1 MAIFDY
7 KAKDKLGET
16 VAGAVE
22 APSENVAQ
30 DVLRERELIV
40 LSLSER
46 KKQTLFQTTFGFLKR
61 VPRKEVVMFS
71 RQLAVLIS
79 ATVPIVQALRIL
91 VKQTKSINFK
101 IIISEISD
109 EVDGGARLSATLGR
123 YPQVFSDFF
132 VHMVR
137 SGETT
142 GKLDE
147 TLNYLA
153 DQQEKDYDL
162 TSKIKGAMI
171 YPAFILVAMAA
182 VAVLMMI
189 FVLPKLTDILTQ
201 GGAELP
207 WSTKLVMGASKFLQT
222 KWWLVLLLIIILVT
236 LYNFINN
243 QPEGRRR
250 IDGLKMRLPI
260 FGGIYQ
266 NMYMVRF
273 SRSLSTLLVSGVPL
287 TRSLEIVGD
296 IIGNRVYKEIIAE
309 TIKDV
314 EAGKSIASVFIKSN
328 IVPVMLPHMM
338 AIGEQT
344 GKLDLILDKIA
355 TFYARELE
363 NTVENLVSIIQ
374 PLILVIMGI
383 GVAVIVMAVLLPM
396 YNLSQA
402 I

>member
-1 MAIFDY
+1 MALFNY
-7 KAKDKLGET
+7 KAKDKEGNT

-30 DVLRERELIV
+30 ETLQERELV
-40 LSLSER
+40 LLALSER
-46 KKQTLFQTTFGFLKR
+46 KSMTLFQSTFGFLRR

-79 ATVPIVQALRIL
+79 ATVPIVQSLRIL
-91 VKQTKSINFK
+91 VKQTKNINFK
-101 IIISEISD
+101 IILSEIAD
-109 EVDGGARLSATLGR
+109 EVDGGARLSQTLAR

-132 VHMVR
+132 THMVR

-162 TSKIKGAMI
+162 VSKMKGAMI
-171 YPAFILVAMAA
+171 YPIFIIVAMSS
-182 VAVLMMI
+182 VGVLMMI
-189 FVLPKLTDILTQ
+189 FVLPKLTEVLKQ

-207 WSTKLVMGASKFLQT
+207 WSTKLVMGSSDFLRGQ
-222 KWWLVLLLIIILVT
+222 WWVIVLVIFIAVFT
-236 LYNFINN
+236 YNFINH
-243 QPEGRRR
+243 QPEGRKR
-250 IDGLKMRLPI
+250 IDRLKMRLPV

-266 NMYMVRF
+266 NIYMVRF
-273 SRSLSTLLVSGVPL
+273 SRSLATLLVSGVPL
-287 TRSLEIVGD
+287 TRSLEITSD
-296 IIGNRVYKEIIAE
+296 IIGNRVYKDLIME
-309 TIKDV
+309 TIKEV
-314 EAGKSIASVFIKSN
+314 EAGKSIASVFIHSKE
-328 IVPVMLPHMM
+328 IPIMLPHMM

-344 GKLDLILDKIA
+344 GKLDLILDKISG
-355 TFYARELE
+355 FYARDLE
-363 NTVENLVSIIQ
+363 NTVENLVSLIQ
-374 PLILVIMGI
+374 PLILVIMGVA
-383 GVAVIVMAVLLPM
+383 VAVIVMSILMPM